1 MADGTRDERRGA
13 AASEEKPAGAA
24 EGKTSDREQ
33 ARFLPVGVLRDQAAA
48 WVGMALLF
56 AWTDLLFC
64 FEGVLRD
71 TEVMKGGL
79 VHDPLFLCACIAAS
93 LVLLVAAM
101 LRRPRR
107 TRRAPGP
114 DATARRGAT
123 VAVCCVGAACA
134 AGAVLLASMA
144 PNLSPA
150 LSVLAGAGVGAC
162 IGWCSLAWGGRCAR
176 LDLRAAL
183 LIVSAAS
190 CAQWLPFVALFILP
204 TAAKAVLVAALPLA
218 SGALLLRTEAQ
229 GTEAG
234 EASTP
239 PNRQPASARGT
250 VRRGTG
256 RSPALA
262 RLSLA
267 MAVFSCVV
275 QFVWCYFIK
284 MLPGRLDV
292 GLFPAVFVVVTA
304 VSALVMG
311 LCARA
316 MHTGGSYRLELY
328 HRATFAFC
336 LCGVAATAVAATS
349 SSMAELFASYALVY
363 VGYSLVGPTMW
374 MLALGYASMRRDD
387 ARKVLGTV
395 LAGQYLGLFVGFAA
409 DELLARSPLAGQG
422 PQIMPTVA
430 FVLVA
435 MLVVAYTALFPE
447 RDLLSLSPLLFGM
460 SHESVALRCE
470 ALAREHDLTPRE
482 TEVLALLARG
492 RDVGYICDELSIAR
506 NTVNAHRK
514 SIYAKLGVH
523 SQQELLS
530 AVEEAQA

>member
-1 MADGTRDERRGA
+1 MAGDTRDERRGVA
-13 AASEEKPAGAA
+13 AREGLAGTAAGRPAG
-24 EGKTSDREQ
+24 GDRPP
-33 ARFLPVGVLRDQAAA
+33 FLPVGVLRGQAAA

-71 TEVMKGGL
+71 TEIMEGGL
-79 VHDPLFLCACIAAS
+79 VHDPLFLCACAAAS
-93 LVLLVAAM
+93 LVLLAAAASRR
-101 LRRPRR
+101 LRRFRR
-107 TRRAPGP
+107 MPVA
-114 DATARRGAT
+114 DLLAHRGLLL
-123 VAVCCVGAACA
+123 AVCCVGAACA
-134 AGAVLLASMA
+134 TTAVLLTSLA
-144 PNLSPA
+144 PTLPPA
-150 LSVLAGAGVGAC
+150 LSALAGVGVGAC
-162 IGWCSLAWGGRCAR
+162 ISWCALAWGDRCAR

-183 LIVSAAS
+183 LLVSAAS
-190 CAQWLPFVALFILP
+190 CAQWLPFVPLLALP
-204 TAAKAVLVAALPLA
+204 TAAKAVLMAALPLA
-218 SGALLLRTEAQ
+218 SGALLLRARTQ
-229 GTEAG
+229 G
-234 EASTP
+234 EAERDAAESWRPT
-239 PNRQPASARGT
+239 ATHEAA
-250 VRRGTG
+250 RRGAG

-292 GLFPAVFVVVTA
+292 GLFPAVFVVVTV
-304 VSALVMG
+304 VSTLVVG

-328 HRATFAFC
+328 YRSTFAFC
-336 LCGVAATAVAATS
+336 LCGVAATAVAANS
-349 SSMAELFASYALVY
+349 SSMAELFASYTFVY

-374 MLALGYASMRRDD
+374 MLALGYAFMRRDD

-395 LAGQYLGLFVGFAA
+395 LAGQYLGQLVGFAA
-409 DELLARSPLAGQG
+409 DELLARSPLAEQG
-422 PQIMPTVA
+422 PQIMPAVA
-430 FVLVA
+430 FVLVV
-435 MLVVAYTALFPE
+435 MLVAAYTALFPE

-470 ALAREHDLTPRE
+470 ALARKHDLTPRE
-482 TEVLALLARG
+482 TEVLTLLARG
-492 RDVGYICDELSIAR
+492 RDVGYICDELCIAR

-514 SIYAKLGVH
+514 SIYTKLGVH